1 MWILVNNSL
10 IFSPFMYER
19 YKEDIFLFYPR
30 KEFSLLQLIVAKVL
44 RGFLSSHLIFVE
56 VK

>member
-1 MWILVNNSL
+1 
-10 IFSPFMYER
+10 MYER

-44 RGFLSSHLIFVE
+44 RGFLISHLIFVE